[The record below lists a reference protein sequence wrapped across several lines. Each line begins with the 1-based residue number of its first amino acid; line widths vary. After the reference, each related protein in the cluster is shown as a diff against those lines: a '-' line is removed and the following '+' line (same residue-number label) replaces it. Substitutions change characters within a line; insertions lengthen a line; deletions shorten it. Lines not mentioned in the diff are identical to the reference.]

1 MTREFVP
8 PKATLN
14 VLGLRSSTIALR
26 VSVTGSRSGNC
37 RLEWPH
43 RKGRLTTGSTTPKPQ
58 PAPTSWHLMQKNSI
72 SAATFQC
79 APHSENAASR
89 IAASGSSHP
98 CSPRSNTERSRQRAR
113 FDGSH
118 DRRRSGDHDSC
129 ACHVA
134 VCRSGRVSAR
144 RLFGSCAANVDL
156 WQERAEAAR
165 ILLTSSSHSGM
176 SSEDRAYLVQL
187 VSANTGLSLGQKP
200 KNERTWLSQA
210 LRPPYQNRSSV
221 ILAFSIT
228 AALLLG
234 AVIAWT
240 AAGIGGRHRDGAPMP
255 LRMRTHRHGTEYPR
269 EIA

>member
-43 RKGRLTTGSTTPKPQ
+43 RKGRLTTGSTTPTPQ

-165 ILLTSSSHSGM
+165 ILLTSSSHSRLSRSTRFGEYGSLAGPEAEKRADVAIA
-176 SSEDRAYLVQL
+176 SSQDAISKSRAV
-187 VSANTGLSLGQKP
+187 
-200 KNERTWLSQA
+200 
-210 LRPPYQNRSSV
+210 RSS
-221 ILAFSIT
+221 
-228 AALLLG
+228 LLSRSLPPCC
-234 AVIAWT
+234 W
-240 AAGIGGRHRDGAPMP
+240 
-255 LRMRTHRHGTEYPR
+255 
-269 EIA
+269 